1 MLFYAF
7 GPTAGKLYQSMLGV
21 EVSMRLLF
29 FFSSAII
36 IIPMVPSIQNAQ
48 MVQQISYRLIQLKQ
62 GKVCLSNVKGLHY
75 AISLATCA
83 ALIGTELPLALGT
96 VFTFDKKNLTCRT
109 YLDTDFNTCSFQN
122 CNSCNSYKYESLEI
136 NDSRETTTTVSVL
149 IPEAS
154 FSATLYGPEMSTTVT
169 HNATAES
176 LMDELSTNTEASSS
190 SAELTS
196 DEPNIMTTL
205 GPDNPETSSSILTG
219 APETTTLV
227 STELPGDTTSMIT
240 TQSNA
245 GREKS

>member
-21 EVSMRLLF
+21 EVSMRSLF
-29 FFSSAII
+29 FFSTALM
-36 IIPMVPSIQNAQ
+36 IIPMMPSIQNAQ

-62 GKVCLSNVKGLHY
+62 GKVCLSNVKELNY

-83 ALIGTELPLALGT
+83 ALIGLPQTLGT
-96 VFTFDKKNLTCRT
+96 VFTFDDKNLTCRT

-136 NDSRETTTTVSVL
+136 NDGRETTTTVSVL
-149 IPEAS
+149 NLEAS
-154 FSATLYGPEMSTTVT
+154 LSTTLYGPELSTTVT

-176 LMDELSTNTEASSS
+176 SIDELSTNTEASRSS
-190 SAELTS
+190 GGMTS
-196 DEPNIMTTL
+196 DELNIMTTL
-205 GPDNPETSSSILTG
+205 GPDNPETSSPIPTG
-219 APETTTLV
+219 APETTTSV
-227 STELPGDTTSMIT
+227 SIELPGDTTSMIT
-240 TQSNA
+240 TQSNT